1 MLTKDGMSVLEVA
14 LVDLVVLQISELI
27 DTERMRRLQ
36 ICTCVLFGVVRSVVL
51 QNQLQTGFENAL
63 PLRMFRG
70 SVALVKVKQKLVKGV
85 GVVELV

>member
-1 MLTKDGMSVLEVA
+1 MSVLEVA

-36 ICTCVLFGVVRSVVL
+36 ICTCVLFGVVRSVVR
-51 QNQLQTGFENAL
+51 QNQLQIIKKNKL